1 MTPNTQAAEAAA
13 YRLTHTAGRHQQ
25 DTTADMFGITVED
38 AQRERQRREAMAARP
53 PREQDLFAQ

>member
-1 MTPNTQAAEAAA
+1 MNTITQAAEAAA

-25 DTTADMFGITVED
+25 DTTADLFGVTVED

-53 PREQDLFAQ
+53 PREKDLFAQ